1 MKLEF
6 RGTPHNAL
14 LQVPESLL
22 HYALSGLKNEPCRP
36 PVAVPE
42 EWDELFDVL
51 ADQYVLP
58 LLHRNTRDWPND
70 CRPPEGFARKARE
83 SYFRNAAR
91 THDLNTQIK
100 TILNAFRQKGVRAV
114 VLKGPA
120 LALSV
125 YPDPVCRPSADIDLL
140 VHPDRM
146 KAAGKVMED
155 LGYLC
160 ICERFET
167 MKDFFNDNIYA
178 HRTDTIMAN
187 VVEVHWDLHR
197 FSSLRTEGMIDDLFD
212 RAVEVGAGA
221 FKFEILSPADALIQR
236 AVNNAFDKARSM
248 RLIWIVDVVKLA
260 DTLKPPEWE
269 HLARTS
275 PSYNARSAVEFSLKA
290 AQEWFE
296 LRLPEGFDD
305 FNDWPPPSS
314 FESRSWIKAARS
326 YDGLIPLLQL
336 CNSPSSSVIEKL
348 RAYFHLAFPQKRSM
362 RKDYAAG
369 NTTELLK
376 AHVERWGK
384 WLTRFKP

>member
-1 MKLEF
+1 M
-6 RGTPHNAL
+6 
-14 LQVPESLL
+14 
-22 HYALSGLKNEPCRP
+22 
-36 PVAVPE
+36 
-42 EWDELFDVL
+42 
-51 ADQYVLP
+51 
-58 LLHRNTRDWPND
+58 
-70 CRPPEGFARKARE
+70 
-83 SYFRNAAR
+83 
-91 THDLNTQIK
+91 
-100 TILNAFRQKGVRAV
+100 
-114 VLKGPA
+114 
-120 LALSV
+120 
-125 YPDPVCRPSADIDLL
+125 
-140 VHPDRM
+140 
-146 KAAGKVMED
+146 
-155 LGYLC
+155 
-160 ICERFET
+160 
-167 MKDFFNDNIYA
+167 
-178 HRTDTIMAN
+178 
-187 VVEVHWDLHR
+187 HR

-369 NTTELLK
+369 K
-376 AHVERWGK
+376 HHRAVEGPCRTLGK
-384 WLTRFKP
+384 VGSPGSNHEALGRGVSGRFRKDVSTNRGSMTYHHPMWYSFRSRFPRRYPGSFVRPASKRPGDVNVTIGRSPKKSDTLIEKP